1 MTNDQDIKDEMARNP
16 WKTLSSTEVYQ
27 NPWIVVR
34 EDRVIRPDGKD
45 GIYGVVEF
53 QNQAVGVIAYDEGHI
68 YLVGQFRYPLNSYSW
83 EIPEGGCPE
92 GEDSLAAAKRELR
105 EETGITAS
113 SWKLMGRAHL
123 SNSVSDEEAVWFLAT
138 GLSHHEPRP
147 EGTEELMVRRIRI
160 EDALKMV
167 LAGEITDAISMLAIL
182 QFAFSWKGTAYQETV
197 D

>member
-1 MTNDQDIKDEMARNP
+1 MARNP

-34 EDRVIRPDGKD
+34 EHRVIRPDGKD

-53 QNQAVGVIAYDEGHI
+53 QNQAVGVIAYEKGYI

-92 GEDSLAAAKRELR
+92 GEDPLAAAQRELR

-113 SWKLMGRAHL
+113 DWKLMGRAHL

-138 GLSHHEPRP
+138 GLSHYEPRP
-147 EGTEELMVRRIRI
+147 EGTEELTVRRIRT
-160 EDALKMV
+160 EDAIKMV
-167 LAGEITDAISMLAIL
+167 LTGEITDAISMLAIL
-182 QFAFSWKGTAYQETV
+182 QFAFSRKGTEGTA